1 MRWKAEG
8 LTIPAEV
15 KNATDEYREEMDII
29 GSFIKDRCEQ
39 KPGVQI
45 RAREL
50 FKCYQDWCEENNEHA
65 CTEKFFGLR
74 LKELGIVQK
83 RTSEARHWV
92 NITVTE

>member
-50 FKCYQDWCEENNEHA
+50 FKCYQDWCEENNEHG
-65 CTEKFFGLR
+65 CTETFFGLR
-74 LKELGIVQK
+74 LKELGIAQK
-83 RTSEARHWV
+83 RLSDGRHWV
-92 NITVTE
+92 NITVKE